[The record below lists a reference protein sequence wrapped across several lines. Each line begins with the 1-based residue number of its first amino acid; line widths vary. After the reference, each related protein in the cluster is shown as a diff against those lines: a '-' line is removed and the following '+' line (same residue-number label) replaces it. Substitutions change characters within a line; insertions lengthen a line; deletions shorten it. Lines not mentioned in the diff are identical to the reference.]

1 MDNFFEILN
10 NEWNKRNGP
19 IIFTTTDKKGIPNS
33 IYASGVSKF
42 NDNTIIIADNYFNKT
57 RENILSGSTGSI
69 LFITDEK
76 KSYQLK
82 GIIKYYKDGEYFENM
97 KKWNSEKL
105 PGIAAAVFE
114 IQEAYSGAEKIL

>member
-33 IYASGVSKF
+33 IYASCVSKF

-57 RENILSGSTGSI
+57 RENILSGSTGSV

-82 GIIKYYKDGEYFENM
+82 GIIKYFKKGEYYEDM

-114 IQEAYSGAEKIL
+114 IKEAYSGAEKIL